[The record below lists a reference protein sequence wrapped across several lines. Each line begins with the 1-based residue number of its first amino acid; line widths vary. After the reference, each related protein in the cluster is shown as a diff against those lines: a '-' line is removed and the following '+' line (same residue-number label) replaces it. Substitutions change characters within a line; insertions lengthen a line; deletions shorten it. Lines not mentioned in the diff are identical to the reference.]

1 MIDSV
6 RGRLA
11 LWHTVVLAVLLIGF
25 ATVSDMWLERVVV
38 RRDDRFLEEATH
50 AFHSNLTAELG
61 EMPLDSA
68 VEQSFAEF
76 KLQDVSFVV
85 LDSVGRVI
93 GRSAPPLE
101 TARRTNGRER
111 ASRDLDTVSVRDAVI
126 GTARQQEDRWTTIG
140 IAHRARRLFVLPS
153 SEGRDHFF
161 IVGIRALADQ
171 RELLEDTRTGFF
183 VAIPLGLLLAWIGGY
198 ALARR
203 SLAPVA
209 AMTTRAAAI
218 GATSLHERLPTG
230 NPRDE
235 LGQLAQVFND
245 LLSRLDAA
253 FEQQRRFMA
262 DASHELRTPV
272 SIMRG
277 EADIALSRAVRTPEE
292 YRGALEVVRA
302 EGRRLSRI
310 VGELFL
316 LARADSG
323 QQRLKM
329 RALYLDELAGDCVH
343 VMRSIALAR
352 EVTLRCTVEP
362 QALADAG
369 HEDEHAYL
377 GDEELLRRLVVNLL
391 DNAIKHSPRGSTVD
405 VEVVGDAGEHRLR
418 VIDHGMGIPEDAQ
431 ALVFDRF
438 FRADESHARDAT
450 SETGG
455 AGLGLAIARWVA
467 EAHGGSLTL
476 ITSAPGETIFEVR
489 LTSAALSAPVLAGS
503 LAVMPPSGSSLIV
516 S

>member
-6 RGRLA
+6 RSRLA
-11 LWHTVVLAVLLIGF
+11 LGHTAVLAVLLIGL
-25 ATVSDMWLERVVV
+25 ATASDLWLERVVV
-38 RRDDRFLEEATH
+38 RRDDRFLEEATN
-50 AFHSNLTAELG
+50 AFQSSVAAELT
-61 EMPLDSA
+61 ELPLDSA
-68 VEQSFAEF
+68 VAEAFREF
-76 KLQDVSFVV
+76 KLRDASFVV
-85 LDSVGRVI
+85 LDAAGRVL
-93 GRSAPPLE
+93 GHSAPPLE
-101 TARRTNGRER
+101 AGPPRARREPGARV
-111 ASRDLDTVSVRDAVI
+111 LDTVLVRDAASALSR
-126 GTARQQEDRWTTIG
+126 GRRDRLTTIG
-140 IAHRARRLFVLPS
+140 RGRGARRLFVLPAVH
-153 SEGRDHFF
+153 GADRFF
-161 IVGIRALADQ
+161 IVGIQALADQ
-171 RELLEDTRTGFF
+171 HELLEDTRDDFLF
-183 VAIPLGLLLAWIGGY
+183 AIPLGLLLAWIVGY

-218 GATSLHERLPTG
+218 GATSLHERLPIG

-245 LLSRLDAA
+245 LLARLDAA

-277 EADIALSRAVRTPEE
+277 EADIALSREARTPEE
-292 YRGALEVVRA
+292 YRGALAVVRA
-302 EGRRLSRI
+302 EGRRLSQI

-323 QQRLKM
+323 QQRLKV
-329 RALYLDELAGDCVH
+329 RALYLDELVGDCVH

-352 EVTLRCTVEP
+352 EVTLRCSVEP

-369 HEDEHAYL
+369 HEDAHAYN

-405 VEVVGDAGEHRLR
+405 VQLVGREREHVLR
-418 VIDHGMGIPEDAQ
+418 VIDRGAGIPASAQ
-431 ALVFDRF
+431 SLVFDRF

-476 ITSAPGETIFEVR
+476 VSSAPGETIFEVR
-489 LTSAALSAPVLAGS
+489 FTSPISTPATAIPALL
-503 LAVMPPSGSSLIV
+503 
-516 S
+516 

>member
-6 RGRLA
+6 RSRLA

-25 ATVSDMWLERVVV
+25 ATVSYLWLERVVV
-38 RRDDRFLEEATH
+38 RRDDRFLEEATS
-50 AFHSNLTAELG
+50 AFHAHLAAEL
-61 EMPLDSA
+61 EELPLDSA
-68 VEQSFAEF
+68 VRQSFAEF

-85 LDSVGRVI
+85 LDTAGRFI
-93 GRSAPPLE
+93 GYSTPPRE
-101 TARRTNGRER
+101 AVRRTDGRER
-111 ASRDLDTVSVRDAVI
+111 GSRELDTVRVRETVLEA
-126 GTARQQEDRWTTIG
+126 ARQSRDRWATIG
-140 IAHRARRLFVLPS
+140 RAHRARRLFVLPAS
-153 SEGRDHFF
+153 AGGERFF
-161 IVGIRALADQ
+161 IAGIRSLADQ
-171 RELLEDTRTGFF
+171 RELLEDTRTGFL

-218 GATSLHERLPTG
+218 GATSLHERLPAG

-235 LGQLAQVFND
+235 LGQLATVFND
-245 LLSRLDAA
+245 LLARLDAA

-292 YRGALEVVRA
+292 YRGALEVVRD

-323 QQRLKM
+323 QQRLTM

-343 VMRSIALAR
+343 VLRSIAGAR
-352 EVTLRCTVEP
+352 DITLRCTVEP
-362 QALADAG
+362 QALGDTG

-391 DNAIKHSPRGSTVD
+391 DNAIKHSPRGSAVD
-405 VEVVGDAGEHRLR
+405 VEVIGHAGEHRLR
-418 VIDHGMGIPEDAQ
+418 VIDHGMGIPAGAQ
-431 ALVFDRF
+431 ARVFDRF

-467 EAHGGSLTL
+467 EAHGGSLRL
-476 ITSAPGETIFEVR
+476 VSSVPGETIFEVR
-489 LTSAALSAPVLAGS
+489 LTSATSTAIASPAM
-503 LAVMPPSGSSLIV
+503 AVMQP
-516 S
+516 

>member
-1 MIDSV
+1 VIDSV
-6 RGRLA
+6 RSRLA

-25 ATVSDMWLERVVV
+25 ATASNLWLERVVV
-38 RRDDRFLEEATH
+38 RRDDRFLEEATS
-50 AFHSNLTAELG
+50 AFHANLSAELA
-61 EMPLDSA
+61 EAPLDSA
-68 VEQSFAEF
+68 VETSFTEF
-76 KLQDVSFVV
+76 KLRDVSFVV
-85 LDSVGRVI
+85 LDTAGHVI
-93 GRSAPPLE
+93 GHSAPPLE
-101 TARRTNGRER
+101 TARRQAGRNR
-111 ASRDLDTVSVRDAVI
+111 PSPGPDTASVRDAAFRV
-126 GTARQQEDRWTTIG
+126 ARGARDQLTTIG
-140 IAHRARRLFVLPS
+140 PGRRAQRLFVLPS
-153 SEGRDHFF
+153 SHGNDRFF
-161 IVGIRALADQ
+161 IVGIRSLADQ
-171 RELLEDTRTGFF
+171 RELLEDTRTVFLL
-183 VAIPLGLLLAWIGGY
+183 AIPIGLLLAWIGGY
-198 ALARR
+198 VLARR

-209 AMTTRAAAI
+209 EMTTRAAAI

-235 LGQLAQVFND
+235 LGQLARVFND
-245 LLSRLDAA
+245 LLARLDAA

-277 EADIALSRAVRTPEE
+277 EADIALSRAVRTPGE

-302 EGRRLSRI
+302 EGRRLSQI

-323 QQRLKM
+323 QQRLRM
-329 RALYLDELAGDCVH
+329 RALYLDDLVADCVH

-352 EVTLRCTVEP
+352 DVTLRCTVEP
-362 QALADAG
+362 QALADTAR
-369 HEDEHAYL
+369 EDEHAYQ

-405 VEVVGDAGEHRLR
+405 VEVHGHSGEHRLR
-418 VIDHGMGIPEDAQ
+418 VIDRGNGIPAAAQ
-431 ALVFDRF
+431 PLVFDRF
-438 FRADESHARDAT
+438 FRADESHARDGT

-476 ITSAPGETIFEVR
+476 VSSVPGETIFEVMFISR
-489 LTSAALSAPVLAGS
+489 
-503 LAVMPPSGSSLIV
+503 
-516 S
+516 

>member
-1 MIDSV
+1 VIDSV
-6 RGRLA
+6 RSRLA

-25 ATVSDMWLERVVV
+25 ATASDLWLERVVV
-38 RRDDRFLEEATH
+38 RRDDRFLEEATG
-50 AFHSNLTAELG
+50 AFHSNLTAEMTEL
-61 EMPLDSA
+61 PLDSA
-68 VEQSFAEF
+68 VGQSFAEF
-76 KLQDVSFVV
+76 KLRDVSFVV
-85 LDSVGRVI
+85 LDSAGRVI
-93 GRSAPPLE
+93 GHSAAALE
-101 TARRTNGRER
+101 TERHPEGRER
-111 ASRDLDTVSVRDAVI
+111 TSRALDTARVREAAF
-126 GTARQQEDRWTTIG
+126 GLARETRDRMATIG
-140 IAHRARRLFVLPS
+140 QGHRARRLFVLPAAA
-153 SEGRDHFF
+153 GHDHFF
-161 IVGIRALADQ
+161 IVGIRSLGDQ
-171 RELLEDTRTGFF
+171 VELLEDTRAGFLI
-183 VAIPLGLLLAWIGGY
+183 AIPIGLLLAWIGGY

-218 GATSLHERLPTG
+218 GATSLHERLPIG

-235 LGQLAQVFND
+235 LGQLARVFND
-245 LLSRLDAA
+245 LLARLDAA

-277 EADIALSRAVRTPEE
+277 EADIALSRAERTPGE

-302 EGRRLSRI
+302 EGRRLSQI

-323 QQRLKM
+323 QQRLKL
-329 RALYLDELAGDCVH
+329 RALYLDELVGDCVH

-352 EVTLRCTVEP
+352 EVTVRCTVEP
-362 QALADAG
+362 QALADTG
-369 HEDEHAYL
+369 HEDDHAYK

-391 DNAIKHSPRGSTVD
+391 DNAIKHSPRGSTID
-405 VEVVGDAGEHRLR
+405 VELIGHAREHRLR
-418 VIDHGMGIPEDAQ
+418 VIDRGAGIPTAAQ
-431 ALVFDRF
+431 PLVFDRF

-476 ITSAPGETIFEVR
+476 VSSVPGETIFEVC
-489 LTSAALSAPVLAGS
+489 LTSPVDSPAITPAAT
-503 LAVMPPSGSSLIV
+503 AVMQP
-516 S
+516 

>member
-1 MIDSV
+1 VLDSV
-6 RGRLA
+6 RSRLA
-11 LWHTVVLAVLLIGF
+11 LWHTAVLAVLLIGF
-25 ATVSDMWLERVVV
+25 ATASDLWLERVVV
-38 RRDDRFLEEATH
+38 RRDDRFLEEATS
-50 AFHSNLTAELG
+50 AFHSNLAAELS
-61 EMPLDSA
+61 ELPLDSA
-68 VEQSFAEF
+68 VAQSFAEF
-76 KLQDVSFVV
+76 KLRDVSFVV
-85 LDSVGRVI
+85 LDGTGHVI
-93 GRSAPPLE
+93 GHSAPALE
-101 TARRTNGRER
+101 RSRRADEHERER
-111 ASRDLDTVSVRDAVI
+111 APRELDTARVRDAAF
-126 GTARQQEDRWTTIG
+126 GLARQPGDRLATIG
-140 IAHRARRLFVLPS
+140 LARRARRLFVLPVV
-153 SEGRDHFF
+153 EGRDRFF
-161 IVGIRALADQ
+161 IVGIRSLGDQ
-171 RELLEDTRTGFF
+171 RELLDDTRTGFLL
-183 VAIPLGLLLAWIGGY
+183 AIPLGLLFAWIGGY
-198 ALARR
+198 LLARR

-235 LGQLAQVFND
+235 LGRLAQVLND
-245 LLSRLDAA
+245 LLARLDAA

-277 EADIALSRAVRTPEE
+277 EADIALSRDVRTPEE

-302 EGRRLSRI
+302 EGRRLSQI

-323 QQRLKM
+323 QQRLKV
-329 RALYLDELAGDCVH
+329 RALYLDDLVGDCVH

-362 QALADAG
+362 QALTNTG
-369 HEDEHAYL
+369 HEDEHAYD

-405 VEVVGDAGEHRLR
+405 VEVIGHAGEHVLR
-418 VIDHGMGIPEDAQ
+418 VIDHGAGIPAPAQ

-455 AGLGLAIARWVA
+455 AGLGLAIAQWVA
-467 EAHGGSLTL
+467 QAHGGSLML
-476 ITSAPGETIFEVR
+476 VSSAPGETIFEVR
-489 LTSAALSAPVLAGS
+489 LTSPARHSVIASGAIPV
-503 LAVMPPSGSSLIV
+503 MQP
-516 S
+516 